1 MKRVFLAI
9 QIPFSEIIDIQTSD
23 YQKQFGFMNIR
34 WVEPKYLHMTLKF
47 FGPTSDNRIEKIKK
61 SLENVLV
68 RQNKFEFSITKLRM
82 FGSRNSPKVLW
93 WGIDKESELKS
104 LVASF
109 QKELDTLGLYS
120 DRQNFVP
127 HITLGRIIKVN
138 SQAFFQ
144 KQIKRFSETEI
155 INVDVNTIVLMESR
169 ITELGPEYI
178 EIAKFNLA

>member
-9 QIPFSEIIDIQTSD
+9 RIPFSEIINIQTSD

-47 FGPTSDNRIEKIKK
+47 FGPTSDKRIEKIRK
-61 SLENVLV
+61 SIEKALV
-68 RQNKFEFSITKLRM
+68 GKNKFEFSVTKLRM
-82 FGSRNSPKVLW
+82 FGSKNSPKVLW

-104 LVASF
+104 LVAGLQNEF
-109 QKELDTLGLYS
+109 DTIGLYS

-127 HITLGRIIKVN
+127 HITLGRITKVN
-138 SQAFFQ
+138 SQSFFQ

-155 INVDVNTIVLMESR
+155 IKVDVNTIVLMESR
-169 ITELGPEYI
+169 INESGPEYI